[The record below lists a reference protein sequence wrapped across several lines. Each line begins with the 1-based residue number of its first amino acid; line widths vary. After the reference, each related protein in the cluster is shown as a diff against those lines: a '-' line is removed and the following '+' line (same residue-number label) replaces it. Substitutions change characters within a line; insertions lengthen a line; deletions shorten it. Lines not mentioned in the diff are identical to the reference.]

1 MHKKERKRILSEAMN
16 ELNPGMR
23 KAIELREL
31 GERLTEATARMMGIS
46 VAAVK
51 ARVVHG
57 RTILREKLKLSVR
70 IGLDL
75 RKGHFTNARGHRR
88 CLAKSGRLQCV
99 RLRRARREALLM
111 TFLFVA
117 VLAIL
122 GFLRFTGPDG

>member
-31 GERLTEATARMMGIS
+31 GERLTEKTARMMGIS

-57 RTILREKLKLSVR
+57 RRKLREKLKLSVR

-75 RKGHFTNARGHRR
+75 REGTLHERSGHRKLSR
-88 CLAKSGRLQCV
+88 KIRPPAV
-99 RLRRARREALLM
+99 R
-111 TFLFVA
+111 A
-117 VLAIL
+117 VKA
-122 GFLRFTGPDG
+122 GTKGSP